1 MASIMIGRG
10 IILLIFM
17 SILVVL
23 VSSSFQQD
31 EEETSD
37 FYSVLDLTRSAT
49 IEEINEKFKTIKERY
64 EQIQSLVQDESPQ
77 SDETLTQFGFNR
89 SDFSLLTEQYSQ
101 MTKAYETLSDPT
113 RKQIYD
119 QFFRIGI
126 YLRKE
131 WGWKEEDLEFVFN
144 LLVGYGIAFVVI
156 AFLMVIVGILLIF
169 LFGLI
174 IWAFC
179 CVSSKHS
186 TNSLEIPKQLEL
198 EKDKIE

>member
-1 MASIMIGRG
+1 
-10 IILLIFM
+10 M

-49 IEEINEKFKTIKERY
+49 IEEINEKFKTVKERY

-131 WGWKEEDLEFVFN
+131 WGWKEEDLEFLFN

-186 TNSLEIPKQLEL
+186 NSLEIPKQLDHSKVL